1 MTKLIMEKL
10 AYAKLLKMYTQIKC
24 EAQIELDGMPIPT
37 ENTSAF
43 IKDSI
48 RRLNE
53 TIETDDKQIELV
65 NNRLFPPLRVF
76 NWDFSKVIRR

>member
-10 AYAKLLKMYTQIKC
+10 AYITQLKMYTQIKC
-24 EAQIELDGMPIPT
+24 KAQIELDGMPIPT

-48 RRLNE
+48 RRLDE
-53 TIETDDKQIELV
+53 TIQTADKQIELV

>member
-1 MTKLIMEKL
+1 MEKL
-10 AYAKLLKMYTQIKC
+10 AYMELLKMLTQIKC
-24 EAQIELDGMPIPT
+24 KAQIELDGMPIPT

-53 TIETDDKQIELV
+53 TIQAADNQIELV

-76 NWDFSKVIRR
+76 NWDFSKVIRK

>member
-1 MTKLIMEKL
+1 MEKIV
-10 AYAKLLKMYTQIKC
+10 YAKLLKMYTQIKC
-24 EAQIELDGMPIPT
+24 EAQIELDGMPTQT
-37 ENTSAF
+37 ENTSAY

-53 TIETDDKQIELV
+53 TIETADRQIELV

-76 NWDFSKVIRR
+76 NWDFSKVIKK

>member
-1 MTKLIMEKL
+1 MEKL
-10 AYAKLLKMYTQIKC
+10 AYITQLKMYTQIKC
-24 EAQIELDGMPIPT
+24 KAQIELDGMPIPT

-48 RRLNE
+48 RRLDE
-53 TIETDDKQIELV
+53 TIQTADKQIELV

>member
-10 AYAKLLKMYTQIKC
+10 AYITQLKMFTEIKC
-24 EAQIELDGMPIPT
+24 RA
-37 ENTSAF
+37 
-43 IKDSI
+43 
-48 RRLNE
+48 
-53 TIETDDKQIELV
+53 QIELV

>member
-1 MTKLIMEKL
+1 MEKL
-10 AYAKLLKMYTQIKC
+10 AYITQLKIYTQIKC

-37 ENTSAF
+37 ENTSAY

-53 TIETDDKQIELV
+53 TIETADKQIELV

-76 NWDFSKVIRR
+76 NWDFSKVIRK

>member
-10 AYAKLLKMYTQIKC
+10 AYIAQLKMFTEIRC
-24 EAQIELDGMPIPT
+24 RAQIELDGMPIPT

-53 TIETDDKQIELV
+53 TIETADNQIELV

>member
-1 MTKLIMEKL
+1 MTKLIMEKI
-10 AYAKLLKMYTQIKC
+10 AYIKLLKMHTEIKC

-37 ENTSAF
+37 ENTSAYV
-43 IKDSI
+43 KDSV
-48 RRLNE
+48 RRLE
-53 TIETDDKQIELV
+53 DTIASADRQIELV

>member
-1 MTKLIMEKL
+1 MEKL
-10 AYAKLLKMYTQIKC
+10 AYAKLLKMFTEIKC
-24 EAQIELDGMPIPT
+24 RAQIELDGMPIPT

-48 RRLNE
+48 RRLDE
-53 TIETDDKQIELV
+53 TIQTADKQIELV

>member
-1 MTKLIMEKL
+1 MEKL
-10 AYAKLLKMYTQIKC
+10 AYITQLKMFTEIKC
-24 EAQIELDGMPIPT
+24 RAQIELDGMPTPT
-37 ENTSAF
+37 ENTSAYV
-43 IKDSI
+43 KDSI

-53 TIETDDKQIELV
+53 TITSADKQIELV

>member
-10 AYAKLLKMYTQIKC
+10 AYITQLKMYTQIKC
-24 EAQIELDGMPIPT
+24 KAQIELDGMPIPT

-53 TIETDDKQIELV
+53 TITSADKQLELV

-76 NWDFSKVIRR
+76 NWGFSKVIRR

>member
-1 MTKLIMEKL
+1 MEKL
-10 AYAKLLKMYTQIKC
+10 AYMELLKMHTQIKC
-24 EAQIELDGMPIPT
+24 AAQIELDGMPTQT

-53 TIETDDKQIELV
+53 TIQTADKQIELV

-76 NWDFSKVIRR
+76 NWDFSKVIRK